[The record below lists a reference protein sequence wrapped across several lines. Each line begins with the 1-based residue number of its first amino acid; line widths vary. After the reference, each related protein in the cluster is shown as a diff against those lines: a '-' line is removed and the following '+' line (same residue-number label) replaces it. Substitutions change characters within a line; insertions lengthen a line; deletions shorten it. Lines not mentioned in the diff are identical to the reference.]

1 MSSEIFTVD
10 IDNDGIALV
19 TWDMVGRSMNVFTQA
34 ALEELDG
41 LVDRFIADDAVKG
54 VVFTSGKSSF
64 SGGADLTMMKTM
76 LTSMA
81 DEKRNNPDNAQKLL
95 FDMVGR
101 MSWLFR
107 KIETCGKPW
116 VSAINGVCMGG
127 AFELSLA
134 CHGRVVADSPAVK
147 LALPEV
153 KVGIFPGAGGTQRVP
168 RLTNAQDAL
177 QMMTTGQSLS
187 PARAKAMGLVHEVV
201 EPKKLVTAAK
211 AMIKGGLSP
220 VAPWD
225 VKGFKL
231 PGGKVWSVQGA
242 QLWPAASAIL
252 RRETQDNYPAAKAI
266 LQSVFE
272 GLQVPFDTGLR
283 IEQRYFSH
291 ILQTPEAQSMI
302 RSLFVSL
309 QEINKGAR
317 RPEGIKPTKFR
328 KIGVVGAGFMG
339 AGIAYVTAKAGIPVV
354 LIDRDLEAA
363 AKGKAYSEDLVK
375 KGLQKGKTTKEEG
388 EKLLSLITT
397 SADHAD
403 LADADLVIEA
413 VFEDRDVKK
422 AVTESIEEQIRPT
435 TVYASNTS
443 TLPITGLAKNSKR
456 PKNFIGIH
464 FFSPV
469 DKMLLVEII
478 LGRKTSDKALA
489 VALDYVA
496 AIKKTPIVVNDT
508 RGFFVN
514 RCVLRYMNES
524 YNMLAE
530 GVPPAMIEN
539 AAKMAGMPVGPLALN
554 DEVAI
559 DLSLKIL
566 RATVTDL
573 GEKAV
578 DPRHLALVE
587 RLVEK
592 EGRLGRKNGK
602 GFYDYPAK
610 PAKKHLWPGLKTLYP
625 QLDPAKVDVQE
636 LKNRYLAVI
645 ALEAARTVEEGIVT
659 DPREADLGTILG
671 FGFAPYTG
679 GALSYIDSM
688 GAKAFVDMCKGLA
701 RKYGK
706 QFRAPK
712 LLIDM
717 AEKGETFYERFNPY
731 REDKAAA

>member
-1 MSSEIFTVD
+1 MSSEIYTVD

-19 TWDMVGRSMNVFTQA
+19 TWDMAGRSMNVFTQG

-54 VVFTSGKSSF
+54 VVFTSGKATF

-76 LTSMA
+76 LAGMA
-81 DEKRNNPDNAQKLL
+81 EEKRTNPDKAQQLL
-95 FDMVGR
+95 FDQVGK

-134 CHGRVVADSPAVK
+134 CHGRVVADSPSVK
-147 LALPEV
+147 MALPEV

-177 QMMTTGQSLS
+177 QMMTTGQSLT

-201 EPKKLVTAAK
+201 EPKKLISAAK

-231 PGGKVWSVQGA
+231 PGGQIWSAQGA

-291 ILQTPEAQSMI
+291 ILQSPEAQAMI

-317 RPEGIKPTKFR
+317 RPEGIKTTKFR

-339 AGIAYVTAKAGIPVV
+339 AGVAYVTAKAGIPVV
-354 LIDRDLEAA
+354 LIDRDAEAA

-375 KGLQKGKTTKEEG
+375 KGVQKGKTTKEEG
-388 EKLLSLITT
+388 EKLLSLIST
-397 SADHAD
+397 SADYAD

-422 AVTESIEEQIRPT
+422 AVTEAVEEQIRPT
-435 TVYASNTS
+435 AVFASNTS

-469 DKMLLVEII
+469 DKMMLVEII

-489 VALDYVA
+489 MALDYVA

-559 DLSLKIL
+559 DLSLKIV
-566 RATVTDL
+566 RATIADL

-587 RLVEK
+587 RMVEK

-610 PAKKHLWPGLKTLYP
+610 PAKKHLWPELKTLYP
-625 QLDPAKVDVQE
+625 QQDPTKIDVKE
-636 LKNRYLAVI
+636 LQNRYLAAI
-645 ALEAARTVEEGIVT
+645 ALEAVRTVEEGIVT
-659 DPREADLGTILG
+659 DPREADIGTILG

-688 GAKAFVDMCKGLA
+688 GAKAFVDMCKVLA
-701 RKYGK
+701 RKYGR

-712 LLIDM
+712 LLIEM
-717 AEKGETFYERFNPY
+717 AEKGETFYERFDPY
-731 REDKAAA
+731 GEDKAAA

>member
-1 MSSEIFTVD
+1 M
-10 IDNDGIALV
+10 ALV
-19 TWDMVGRSMNVFTQA
+19 TWDMAGRSMNVFTQA
-34 ALEELDG
+34 ALEQLDA

-76 LTSMA
+76 LAGMA
-81 DEKRNNPDNAQKLL
+81 EEKRTNPDNAQQLL
-95 FDMVGR
+95 FDQVGK
-101 MSWLFR
+101 MSQLFR

-177 QMMTTGQSLS
+177 QMMTTGQSLT

-201 EPKKLVTAAK
+201 DPKKLISAAK

-231 PGGKVWSVQGA
+231 PGGQIWSAQGA

-252 RRETQDNYPAAKAI
+252 RRETQNNYPAAAAI
-266 LQSVFE
+266 LKCVFE

-291 ILQTPEAQSMI
+291 ILQTSEAQSMI

-317 RPEGIKPTKFR
+317 RPDGIKPTKFR

-375 KGLQKGKTTKEEG
+375 KGLQKGKTSKEEG
-388 EKLLSLITT
+388 EKLLSLITL

-456 PKNFIGIH
+456 PKNFIGIL

-496 AIKKTPIVVNDT
+496 AIKKTPIVVND
-508 RGFFVN
+508 
-514 RCVLRYMNES
+514 
-524 YNMLAE
+524 
-530 GVPPAMIEN
+530 
-539 AAKMAGMPVGPLALN
+539 
-554 DEVAI
+554 
-559 DLSLKIL
+559 
-566 RATVTDL
+566 
-573 GEKAV
+573 
-578 DPRHLALVE
+578 
-587 RLVEK
+587 
-592 EGRLGRKNGK
+592 
-602 GFYDYPAK
+602 
-610 PAKKHLWPGLKTLYP
+610 
-625 QLDPAKVDVQE
+625 
-636 LKNRYLAVI
+636 
-645 ALEAARTVEEGIVT
+645 
-659 DPREADLGTILG
+659 
-671 FGFAPYTG
+671 
-679 GALSYIDSM
+679 
-688 GAKAFVDMCKGLA
+688 
-701 RKYGK
+701 
-706 QFRAPK
+706 
-712 LLIDM
+712 
-717 AEKGETFYERFNPY
+717 
-731 REDKAAA
+731 